1 GKPLYYYDP
10 MVPNQHFDQPGKSP
24 FMDMQLVPKFADDA
38 GGSAP
43 GVRIDPSASQNLG
56 LRIVTVKRSALAS
69 QLTATGEVDFN
80 QRDVAIV
87 QARAAGFVQ

>member
-1 GKPLYYYDP
+1 MATMPAMESGKGKPLYYYDP

-43 GVRIDPSASQNLG
+43 GFVLIHRPRKIWAC
-56 LRIVTVKRSALAS
+56 AL
-69 QLTATGEVDFN
+69 
-80 QRDVAIV
+80 
-87 QARAAGFVQ
+87 